1 MELRG
6 IQLVQVAKPSD
17 TRRTNSVS
25 ETRLDP
31 ELVAQSAE
39 HGRGQRRHN
48 QGDADLVED
57 IEDFEVIEVSDPE
70 ADQLPAD
77 GHNHVDVL
85 A

>member
-6 IQLVQVAKPSD
+6 IPLVQVAKPSD

-31 ELVAQSAE
+31 ELVAQSTE

-48 QGDADLVED
+48 PGDADQVED
-57 IEDFEVIEVSDPE
+57 VEDFEVVEVSDPE
-70 ADQLPAD
+70 TDQPQTD